1 MRTFITIMAFMG
13 IVISTNAFSM
23 DLEFKP
29 IVAVGNRFGSG
40 DINNKGA
47 FYATAKMTT
56 LKVEVDDFKTINFL
70 SLGLNYQD
78 DRKWATSI
86 SPISISSLS
95 GITIG
100 VDYIPKT
107 KDVNGGTIGAFI
119 GIKIP

>member
-1 MRTFITIMAFMG
+1 MKKFFITIALMLSSLTCLA
-13 IVISTNAFSM
+13 M

-29 IVAVGNRFGSG
+29 ILAVGNRFGSG

-56 LKVEVDDFKTINFL
+56 LKVEVADFKTINFL

-78 DRKWATSI
+78 DKKWATSI

-107 KDVNGGTIGAFI
+107 KDVNGGVIGAFI
-119 GIKIP
+119 GIRIP